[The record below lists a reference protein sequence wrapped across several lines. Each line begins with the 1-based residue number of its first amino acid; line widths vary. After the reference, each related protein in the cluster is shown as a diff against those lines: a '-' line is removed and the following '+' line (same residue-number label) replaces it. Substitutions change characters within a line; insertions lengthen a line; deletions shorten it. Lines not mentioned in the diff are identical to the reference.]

1 MGHVEALEPTST
13 GKRGPELRDTWQRQ
27 SSSQQGGEVR
37 GRETRGNAG
46 AHLDREARSEVAGH
60 VAAPEPTSA
69 GR

>member
-1 MGHVEALEPTST
+1 MGHVEALEPTSI
-13 GKRGPELRDTWQRQ
+13 GKRGPELRDTWQRR

-37 GRETRGNAG
+37 VRETRGNAG
-46 AHLDREARSEVAGH
+46 AHLDREARSRVAGH